1 MAEILAIVTTLIFV
15 GLIIYSIKYLLIYLF
30 GLVLTVYDITI
41 FPEKTYA
48 INRKTGQKFHINN
61 FFYTGFALNQ
71 HASSEVII
79 ALNEFE
85 ISEYEL
91 KLKFQ
96 GQYVKFRKYTF
107 DNTHERKKDFWRVI
121 FLTLLAKE
129 LRCDRL
135 TMMFGR
141 HTVAIHKFSPEQLPQ
156 VEKAVKT
163 ALYNAKIV

>member
-1 MAEILAIVTTLIFV
+1 MAEIIGVIAVFAFV
-15 GLIIYSIKYLLIYLF
+15 GLAIYAFKYMVIYLL
-30 GLVLTVYDITI
+30 GLMFTAYDITI
-41 FPEKTYA
+41 FPEKTFA
-48 INRKTGQKFHINN
+48 TNRKNGQKFEVNN